1 MKMPDHDI
9 FACDIMVR
17 FAFRERKNNKMNKE
31 NQNMDLDCYEDV
43 WNDRY
48 GSGHEYGIKD
58 KTFMDRGMER
68 YLSFIGLVIQ
78 RK

>member
-9 FACDIMVR
+9 FAWDIMVR
-17 FAFRERKNNKMNKE
+17 FAFRERKDNKMNKE
-31 NQNMDLDCYEDV
+31 YKNRIANYD
-43 WNDRY
+43 WFK
-48 GSGHEYGIKD
+48 SGHEYGIKD
-58 KTFMDRGMER
+58 KTFMDRGMDR